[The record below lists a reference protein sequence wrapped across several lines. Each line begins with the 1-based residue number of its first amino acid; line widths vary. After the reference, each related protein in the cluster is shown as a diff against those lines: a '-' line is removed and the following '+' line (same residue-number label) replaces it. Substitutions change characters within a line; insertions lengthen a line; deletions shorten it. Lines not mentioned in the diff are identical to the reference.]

1 MNIPPTKTIY
11 IAYELEPKSVKAIV
25 ENTYPQPKPSNIL
38 DAAPDGLI
46 GTLVWGLVVIVMIL
60 RFFGF

>member
-1 MNIPPTKTIY
+1 MKTPQPKTIY

-25 ENTYPQPKPSNIL
+25 ESTYPQPKLSNIL

-60 RFFGF
+60 RFFCF